1 MKTIYID
8 GFVITMKKANLEDY
22 KKMATLGGNIWM
34 KHGALQYVESIG
46 EDLNPN
52 MGEAPADMG
61 IPLGF
66 PKMTNL
72 KEDETV
78 IFSFITYKDR
88 AHRDE
93 VNAKV
98 MSDPEMND
106 PTNMPQEMPFTMD
119 KMAMWGFESIVS
131 L

>member
-1 MKTIYID
+1 MQKVYID
-8 GFVITMKKANLEDY
+8 GFVITMKKSNLEDY
-22 KKMATLGGNIWM
+22 KKMAMLGGKIWM

-46 EDLNPN
+46 EDLNPD
-52 MGEAPADMG
+52 MGELPADMG
-61 IPLGF
+61 TPLGF

-72 KEDETV
+72 KDDEIV

-98 MSDPEMND
+98 MADPEMND

-119 KMAMWGFESIVS
+119 KMAT
-131 L
+131 

>member
-1 MKTIYID
+1 MEKVYID
-8 GFVITMKKANLEDY
+8 AFVIAIKKSQLENY
-22 KKMATLGGNIWM
+22 KMMAAWGGKIWM
-34 KHGALQYVESIG
+34 KHGALSYVESVG
-46 EDLNPN
+46 EDLYPDMSQGPEEMWKFLWFPAMVN
-52 MGEAPADMG
+52 M
-61 IPLGF
+61 
-66 PKMTNL
+66 

-98 MSDPEMND
+98 MQDPEMNNPD
-106 PTNMPQEMPFTMD
+106 NWPKEMPFTMD
-119 KMAMWGFESIVS
+119 RMAYGGFESFVS